1 MDNFK
6 NIERTDVFFSILWN
20 KICFK
25 QVFISKSC
33 NLYTSS
39 SLGLSLSGGL
49 NSTKPEYFYEICLFC
64 YTHKFHKTRTFTN
77 VFKVISSLNALTL
90 FNKKGFFVELDTIG
104 LGFRLERVTDNIF
117 YLRLGYSSGIYF
129 FIPLGVKVAISVIN
143 KKLFFFGV
151 DVNKINNVVSTLF
164 LLRKSNPYRVMGFTK
179 PGKII
184 RLRTGKQR

>member
-1 MDNFK
+1 MNNFK

-25 QVFISKSC
+25 QVFVSKSC
-33 NLYTSS
+33 NLYASS
-39 SLGLSLSGGL
+39 SLGLSLNGGL
-49 NSTKPEYFYEICLFC
+49 NLNKTKNLYEICLFC
-64 YTHKFHKTRTFTN
+64 YTHKLQKTRIFTN
-77 VFKVISSLNALTL
+77 VFKVLSSLNALTL
-90 FNKKGFFVELDTIG
+90 FNKKGFFVELDIIG
-104 LGFRLERVTDNIF
+104 LGFRLERMTDNIF

-129 FIPLGVKVAISVIN
+129 FIPVGIKVAISIIQ